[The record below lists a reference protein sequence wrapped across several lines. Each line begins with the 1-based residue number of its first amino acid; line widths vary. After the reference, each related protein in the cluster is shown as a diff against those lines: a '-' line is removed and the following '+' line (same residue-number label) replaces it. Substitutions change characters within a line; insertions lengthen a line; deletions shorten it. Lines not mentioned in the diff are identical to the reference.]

1 MSYTPRPTMKNTL
14 PHEGFFFLK
23 EPVRCSDGVFE
34 AGSIVR
40 MSARCFDEADHTAEY
55 KIYSLDK
62 SEVISDKYYFHENDK
77 WGEIWNEKFASLNDT
92 SIASDYYNKTAELN
106 DENANIDRKSDI
118 LDIVE
123 TVIVPIAG
131 ISLIMLIAIYL
142 IVFDKSLP
150 LARTFII
157 VIALVST
164 IAVFVALEKHFGNRR
179 KSIAESIKQ
188 CELNAFFALEKVSKE
203 AKKND
208 YLAFEDEEKGE

>member
-1 MSYTPRPTMKNTL
+1 MYTPRPTMKNTL

-40 MSARCFDEADHTAEY
+40 ISAFCFNEADHTAEY
-55 KIYSLDK
+55 KIYSLNE

-77 WGEIWNEKFASLNDT
+77 WSEIWNEKFASLNGT
-92 SIASDYYNKTAELN
+92 SIASGYYDKITELN
-106 DENANIDRKSDI
+106 KEDANINRKSEI

-123 TVIVPIAG
+123 TIIIPIAG
-131 ISLIMLIAIYL
+131 LSLIMLITIYL
-142 IVFDKSLP
+142 VLFDKSLP

-157 VIALVST
+157 AIASIGI
-164 IAVFVALEKHFGNRR
+164 IAALVALEKHFGYRR
-179 KSIAESIKQ
+179 KNIAESIKQ

>member
-1 MSYTPRPTMKNTL
+1 MPYTPRPTMKNTL

-23 EPVRCSDGVFE
+23 EPIRCSDGVFE

-40 MSARCFDEADHTAEY
+40 ISALCFDEARHIAEY
-55 KIYSLDK
+55 KIFSLNK
-62 SEVISDKYYFHENDK
+62 SEVISDKYYFCESDK
-77 WGEIWNEKFASLNDT
+77 WNEIWDEKFASLNDT
-92 SIASDYYNKTAELN
+92 SIASDYYNKIAELHKE
-106 DENANIDRKSDI
+106 DANINRKSET

-123 TVIVPIAG
+123 TIIIPIAG

-142 IVFDKSLP
+142 VLFDKSLP

-157 VIALVST
+157 AIASVSIIAALIAL
-164 IAVFVALEKHFGNRR
+164 ERYFGNRR
-179 KSIAESIKQ
+179 KNIAESIKQ